1 MNAWNIFNGIS
12 LYYHT
17 YRGKNNEIQLLD
29 PVSTVFKLCLL
40 KFKNHGTKISIKHH
54 TISYHEPSMF
64 QGVQR
69 WVSGDERNDL
79 YKLYGP
85 LRMFIQWYND
95 FEELDYIVSTLKDG
109 LEKLQITYK
118 NHHILIHTLEHY
130 KTISFDNNPKEIYKK
145 FQPLWKKEEIIM
157 ITDMIMKINDEN
169 QESLIKAIECI
180 LDGKNEEIRST
191 VDQMI

>member
-1 MNAWNIFNGIS
+1 MNAWNIINGVS

-17 YRGKNNEIQLLD
+17 YRKNNDIQLLD

-40 KFKNHGTKISIKHH
+40 KFKRHGTKISIKNH
-54 TISYHEPSMF
+54 TISYHEPSLF
-64 QGVQR
+64 QGIQR
-69 WVSGDERNDL
+69 WFSGDERNDL

-85 LRMFIQWYND
+85 LRMFIQWYSD
-95 FEELDYIVSTLKDG
+95 FEHLDFLVSALKEG

-130 KTISFDNNPKEIYKK
+130 KTITFENNPKEIYKK

-157 ITDMIMKINDEN
+157 ITDMITKIDDEN
-169 QESLIKAIECI
+169 KESLIKAIECI

-191 VDQMI
+191 VDQLI

>member
-1 MNAWNIFNGIS
+1 MNAWNIINGMS

-17 YRGKNNEIQLLD
+17 YRKNNEIQLLD
-29 PVSTVFKLCLL
+29 PVSTIFKLCLL
-40 KFKNHGTKISIKHH
+40 KFKKHGTKISIKNH
-54 TISYHEPSMF
+54 TISYHEPSLF
-64 QGVQR
+64 QGIQR
-69 WVSGDERNDL
+69 WFSGDERNDL

-85 LRMFIQWYND
+85 LRMFIQWYSNFESLD
-95 FEELDYIVSTLKDG
+95 FLLSTLKEG

-130 KTISFDNNPKEIYKK
+130 KTITFESNPKEIYKK

-157 ITDMIMKINDEN
+157 ITDMIMKIDEEN

>member
-1 MNAWNIFNGIS
+1 MNAWNIINGMS

-17 YRGKNNEIQLLD
+17 YRKNNEIQLLD

-40 KFKNHGTKISIKHH
+40 KFKKHGTKISIKNH
-54 TISYHEPSMF
+54 TISYHEPSLF
-64 QGVQR
+64 QGIQR
-69 WVSGDERNDL
+69 WFSGDERNDL

-85 LRMFIQWYND
+85 LRMFIQWYGEFEHLD
-95 FEELDYIVSTLKDG
+95 FLVSTLKEG

-130 KTISFDNNPKEIYKK
+130 KTITFESNPKEIYKK

-157 ITDMIMKINDEN
+157 ITDMITKIDDEN